1 MLAVGL
7 VRPGMVAGGRDQV
20 FVIGTRERRLPPP
33 PSVVWRSLF
42 DPHQSG
48 ARPWLDLLD
57 DEQEPTIVLVDAPI
71 LVVWSSLWPSRP
83 RDLVRFDLR
92 AAGVE
97 TALRWTLISQD
108 EPPVA
113 SRTGH
118 LRRRMNVLINERLRL
133 SYGQ

>member
-1 MLAVGL
+1 MLGVGF
-7 VRPGMVAGGRDQV
+7 VRPRMVVGGGQL
-20 FVIGTRERRLPPP
+20 FLIGTRERRLPPP
-33 PSVVWRSLF
+33 PLVVWRSLF

-57 DEQEPTIVLVDAPI
+57 DERPPTIVLVEEPTLI
-71 LVVWSSLWPSRP
+71 VWSSLWPSRP

-92 AAGVE
+92 ASGVE
-97 TALRWTLISQD
+97 TALRWTLTSPD
-108 EPPVA
+108 EPPDA

-118 LRRRMNVLINERLRL
+118 LRRRMNVLINERLRR